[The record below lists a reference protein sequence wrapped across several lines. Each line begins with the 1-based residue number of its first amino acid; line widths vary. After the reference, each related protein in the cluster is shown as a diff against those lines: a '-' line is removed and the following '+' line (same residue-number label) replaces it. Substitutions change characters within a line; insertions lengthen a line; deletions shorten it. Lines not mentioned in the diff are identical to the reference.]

1 MRKLGITILVI
12 IVIIV
17 VAAGIFVATFN
28 VNKYR
33 GTIQSEL
40 QKQLGRQV
48 TLGDMHLGL
57 FPPSLK
63 VKDLA
68 IADDPRFNTAKPFVE
83 ANELDVSVKLLPLLR
98 KEIAIRSLNL
108 QRPSVELIK
117 NQQGEWNFASIG
129 HPEQAGAQ
137 PVPPTPQQT
146 PPAKGKHPKQQAKEQ
161 PKSQP
166 QSQPSAP
173 SSQPQQPASAQ
184 QNFSLGD
191 LVIHDGQIS
200 LTDMTKSKTPAVY
213 DHIDLTLK
221 DFAPDKPFTIDAAA
235 HLPGAGNQEVRLQGK
250 GGPLQQNNPATTPFD
265 GTLSLKQVE
274 IAGLSKFLNS
284 PALVGTNG
292 IVSGETKINS
302 ESGNANVQGQ
312 TTINNAKIQGNDV
325 PYPIVADYNLTDN
338 LVSDLLTIH
347 QATIK
352 LGPTPVLINGTMNSK
367 SAPAQI
373 DMNVKADKVSLAEM
387 AKLAAASGKAL
398 SPGTDVTGTLN
409 ANINAKGAADK
420 PALNGTITA
429 DNVQMS
435 GKDIPQPVQV
445 SNVNLN
451 LTPTQIQSNNFNIT
465 SGQTTVNALLN
476 LKNYTG
482 ANPIVDATLKAPNAQ
497 LPALLAIAKAYGV
510 KNVDKLQGQGTLNLD
525 MHAVGPVKSMSSD
538 DIMRALNGTMNL
550 NFANLKYSGA
560 DIGHELGAI
569 AGFLG
574 KANIGNNS
582 QGFTNILKMTG
593 NILVKNGIAQTNNL
607 QALLDIGNLGIV
619 GTSNLV
625 DQTLNLHVSAVLSQ
639 AFTQKLGGTSGIGG
653 YMQTALANNQGELVI
668 PAIVTGTFDH
678 PKFAPDLQ
686 QVAQMKLKGL
696 MPNFNNPAQ
705 GVGGLIGG
713 LLGQKNA
720 NQTGQQQQAQPS
732 PQQGVQGAAQQILG
746 GLFGKKKQQQQ
757 QQPQK

>member
-17 VAAGIFVATFN
+17 VAAGIFAATFN

-83 ANELDVSVKLLPLLR
+83 ANELDVSVKLLPLLH
-98 KEIAIRSLNL
+98 KAVEIRSLNL

-117 NQQGEWNFASIG
+117 NEQGVWNFASIG
-129 HPEQAGAQ
+129 HPEQAGQQ

-146 PPAKGKHPKQQAKEQ
+146 PPAKGKHPAKQQPKEQ
-161 PKSQP
+161 PKPEPSTP
-166 QSQPSAP
+166 ASSQPSQP
-173 SSQPQQPASAQ
+173 SSSSQ

-191 LVIHDGQIS
+191 LVIRDGQIS

-221 DFAPDKPFTIDAAA
+221 NFAPDQPFTIDAAA

-284 PALVGTNG
+284 PALVNTNG

-302 ESGNANVQGQ
+302 QSGNANVQGQ
-312 TTINNAKIQGNDV
+312 TTITNAKIQGNDV
-325 PYPIVADYNLTDN
+325 PFPIVADYNLTDN
-338 LVSDLLTIH
+338 LASDLLTI
-347 QATIK
+347 QQSTIK
-352 LGPTPVLINGTMNSK
+352 LGSTPVLINGTMNSK
-367 SAPAQI
+367 STPAQI

-398 SPGTDVTGTLN
+398 SPGTDVTGTVN

-435 GKDIPQPVQV
+435 GKDVPQPVQV

-482 ANPIVDATLKAPNAQ
+482 ANPIIDATLKAPNAQ
-497 LPALLAIAKAYGV
+497 LPALLAMAKAYGV

-574 KANIGNNS
+574 KGISTNS
-582 QGFTNILKMTG
+582 QGFTNIVKMTG

-607 QALLDIGNLGIV
+607 QALLDIGNLGIM
-619 GTSNLV
+619 GTANLV
-625 DQTLNLHVSAVLSQ
+625 DQTLNMHVSAVLSQ
-639 AFTQKLGGTSGIGG
+639 AFTQKIGG
-653 YMQTALANNQGELVI
+653 GNNVGGFMKTALANNQGELVI
-668 PAIVTGTFDH
+668 PAIVTGTFSD
-678 PKFAPDLQ
+678 PKFAPDLS

-720 NQTGQQQQAQPS
+720 NQQNGQPQQAQQS
-732 PQQGVQGAAQQILG
+732 PAQNVQGAAQQILG